1 MPVGVW
7 GWDNRVSGK
16 EGWRWGQG
24 RGGNQVCYRV
34 GGETEG
40 FDLEERKERKFP
52 N

>member
-1 MPVGVW
+1 MARKVG
-7 GWDNRVSGK
+7 G
-16 EGWRWGQG
+16 EGLTLSWRWGQG